1 MEIAKFI
8 NKIKVLGI
16 DSFTGVPDSQLK
28 PLCDYLID
36 TYGIS
41 DKHII
46 AVNEGNAVALAAG
59 YHLATGKTPCVY
71 LQNSGLGNIINPV
84 ASLLNDKVYGIPCV
98 FIIGW
103 RGEPGLKDEPQH
115 IYQGQ
120 ITLDQLKTIDIAT
133 MVLDTKTEEKEVIEK
148 MKEFG
153 TLLDAGKSVAF
164 VVRKGALTY
173 DSKVVYKNNNNILRE
188 EIIRHITTVSGED
201 IIVSTTGKTS
211 RELFEI
217 REQMGKSHKYD
228 FLTVGSMGHSSSIAL
243 GIALNKPETKV
254 WCIDGDG
261 AALMHMG
268 SMAII
273 GAKYP
278 KNYIHVLIN
287 NIAHESVGG
296 QPTVADNINF
306 SQIALGCGYKDAF
319 SVSDIDDFDAILTK
333 MKKEQGPILIE
344 VKTAIGSRD
353 DLGRP
358 TTTPIENKL
367 AFMEYLRELN

>member
-1 MEIAKFI
+1 
-8 NKIKVLGI
+8 
-16 DSFTGVPDSQLK
+16 
-28 PLCDYLID
+28 
-36 TYGIS
+36 
-41 DKHII
+41 
-46 AVNEGNAVALAAG
+46 
-59 YHLATGKTPCVY
+59 
-71 LQNSGLGNIINPV
+71 
-84 ASLLNDKVYGIPCV
+84 
-98 FIIGW
+98 
-103 RGEPGLKDEPQH
+103 
-115 IYQGQ
+115 
-120 ITLDQLKTIDIAT
+120 
-133 MVLDTKTEEKEVIEK
+133 
-148 MKEFG
+148 
-153 TLLDAGKSVAF
+153 
-164 VVRKGALTY
+164 
-173 DSKVVYKNNNNILRE
+173 
-188 EIIRHITTVSGED
+188 
-201 IIVSTTGKTS
+201 
-211 RELFEI
+211 
-217 REQMGKSHKYD
+217 MGKSHKYD